1 MRQEP
6 RSVVL
11 LVGFEEDIQGL
22 ASLLSATTADFVLLT
37 ESATETNIPEAADI
51 VVYAMSEDTGFSSQL
66 HSVFVCVHDRILTNE
81 EYLVA
86 VGNVDLNRASF
97 PELSRLP
104 QASIGEIQ
112 QRLNIPRTL
121 G

>member
-1 MRQEP
+1 MRNGP
-6 RSVVL
+6 RSTVL
-11 LVGFEEDIQGL
+11 LVGFEADIQGL
-22 ASLLSATTADFVLLT
+22 ASLLSATTADFALLT
-37 ESATETNIPEAADI
+37 ENATETDIPKAADI

-66 HSVFVCVHDRILTNE
+66 HSVFVYVHDRILTNE

-86 VGNVDLNRASF
+86 VGNVDLKKASF
-97 PELSRLP
+97 PELSHLP

-112 QRLNIPRTL
+112 QRLNIPRRL